1 MFPNEL
7 QIQQHHKDMRRAAE
21 QHHLAQYVLEDN
33 AQPSLW
39 QRLRTRLSASQPT
52 VETVRTSGSVKSQ
65 KQNAIA

>member
-39 QRLRTRLSASQPT
+39 QRLRTRLSTAQP
-52 VETVRTSGSVKSQ
+52 VNAA
-65 KQNAIA
+65 QNQGLVQRQTEAIA